1 MLDNE
6 ELARQI
12 EGAAVQMARGAGKI
26 LSAQFGRQ
34 LTIEYKDQHQRDPVT
49 SADKDTQEY
58 LVAEINRQ
66 FPDHG
71 VLGEEGSEETDSAD
85 PAPDFLWVLDP
96 LDGTTNFLNG
106 LPVYASSIGV
116 LYRGRPLVGAVY
128 IPWPSPGGGF
138 VLHCRQGG
146 GCFAD
151 DKPMTVYQSE
161 KPVGNRLIG
170 LPGFFVATTKFG
182 KPVGNSPGEPR
193 TTGSIAYELA
203 MVACGVLQYAII
215 GAPRMWDMLGG
226 ALAVQE
232 AQGTVMTRLSGEKQ
246 WHPLESLVPAWDE
259 KTPSIKELRRW
270 VAPLVA
276 GNQQVAP
283 LIAHNMRPQFHPWN
297 KVRRW
302 TRRVKSA
309 VKKSQPQ
316 KPTATAEAPTA
327 PVTPDS
333 SEKSTSQ

>member
-6 ELARQI
+6 DLAKQI
-12 EGAAVQMARGAGKI
+12 EAAAVQMARGAGEI

-34 LTIEYKDQHQRDPVT
+34 LTIEYKDENQRDPVT
-49 SADKDTQEY
+49 SADKATQEY
-58 LVAEINRQ
+58 LVGEINRQ

-71 VLGEEGSEETDSAD
+71 VLGEEGAEESDSDD

-116 LYRGRPLVGAVY
+116 LYRGRPLAGAVY
-128 IPWPSPGGGF
+128 IPWPMPGNGF
-138 VLHCRQGG
+138 VLHCRKGG

-151 DKPMTVYQSE
+151 DEPVTVYQSE

-170 LPGFFVATTKFG
+170 LPGFFVATMKFG

-203 MVACGVLQYAII
+203 MTACGVLQYAII
-215 GAPRMWDMLGG
+215 GAPRIWDMLGG

-232 AQGTVMTRLSGEKQ
+232 AQGTVMTRLSGEKR
-246 WHPLESLVPAWDE
+246 WHPMDSLVPTWEE
-259 KTPSIKELRRW
+259 KAPSVKELRRW

-283 LIAHNMRPQFHPWN
+283 LIAHNMRSQFRPWA

-302 TRRVKSA
+302 SRRVKAA
-309 VKKSQPQ
+309 VIKPQ
-316 KPTATAEAPTA
+316 AQTKAAPEQSPAPSDTTESPT
-327 PVTPDS
+327 
-333 SEKSTSQ
+333 SE